1 MPRSHILVETDTPF
15 LTPIPYRGKPNSPYM
30 IPYTVRSMAETLEMD
45 ENLLCAQLT
54 DNTHDV
60 YGRWD
65 DQPLPELGSVLEGH

>member
-30 IPYTVRSMAETLEMD
+30 VPFTVRSMAETLGVGVNE
-45 ENLLCAQLT
+45 LATQLT
-54 DNTHDV
+54 ANTYEV

-65 DQPLPELGSVLEGH
+65 EIPVSGRATE